1 MRIYLVDD
9 RGRDGEY
16 MAFIH
21 AYHSLLPEY
30 TMEVFTHWQPL
41 FDAIQHEPPDLIL
54 ADMRFDLVTREQLY
68 GDIEAL
74 ANSEHFGGNT
84 ERAEAQVRGMQG
96 LLVCRALREN
106 CVQIPIILFASLAPN
121 VEQNVVQK
129 LAPIRIIK
137 GLILE
142 EILQAMREL
151 VPGWMRGK

>member
-9 RGRDGEY
+9 RGQNGEY
-16 MAFIH
+16 LAFIH
-21 AYHSLLPEY
+21 AYRGQMPEY
-30 TMEVFTHWQPL
+30 TMDVFTHWQPM
-41 FDAIQHEPPDLIL
+41 FDAIIKNPPDLIL

-68 GDIEAL
+68 GDIDAL
-74 ANSEHFGGNT
+74 ANSEHFGGNY

-96 LLVCRALREN
+96 LLISRALRDN
-106 CVQIPIILFASLAPN
+106 HISVPIILFASLAPK
-121 VEQNVVQK
+121 VEQNVIQK

-151 VPGWMRGK
+151 VPEWMHGK